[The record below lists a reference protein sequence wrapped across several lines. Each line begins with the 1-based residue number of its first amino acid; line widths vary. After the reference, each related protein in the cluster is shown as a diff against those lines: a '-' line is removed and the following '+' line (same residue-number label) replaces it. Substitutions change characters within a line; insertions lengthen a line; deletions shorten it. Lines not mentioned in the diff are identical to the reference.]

1 MQNYPNRGAPSRAPM
16 DPGLARR
23 RAEARKRRKRRILR
37 NRIIF
42 AVICLAIL
50 ALLAFGVIKLVAIIK
65 NGTDKT
71 PGTSFASAASQVETD
86 PASQSSALP
95 SPPPEPAE
103 PVGPADPLL
112 LVNNNVALPEGY
124 QVVTA
129 MADATAQIQL
139 QSEAAQ
145 AYIRMKD
152 AAAAHGIQLVLHA
165 GYRSMEEQERLFEAE
180 KKKWLDKGKDEEKAT
195 EKAKTSVALPG
206 RSEHNTGLA
215 ADILTAEHP
224 EPDVSFEE
232 SEAFAWLNKNAASYG
247 FILRYPKDKQAITGI
262 AFKPWHYRYVGAENA
277 AAIRD
282 SGLCLEEYLAG
293 ATPTPPAEEPT
304 EQSSSTAQ
312 SSSALQPG

>member
-1 MQNYPNRGAPSRAPM
+1 MQNYPSRGAPSRASM
-16 DPGLARR
+16 DPALARR
-23 RAEARKRRKRRILR
+23 RALARKRRKRRILR

-42 AVICLAIL
+42 ALICLAIL
-50 ALLAFGVIKLVAIIK
+50 ALLVFGVIKLVAFIK

-71 PGTSFASAASQVETD
+71 PGASSAWAVSQVETD
-86 PASQSSALP
+86 PASQSSAPP

-152 AAAAHGIQLVLHA
+152 AAAAQGIQLVLYA
-165 GYRSMEEQERLFEAE
+165 GYRSVEEQEQLFEAE

-195 EKAKTSVALPG
+195 EKAKTVVALPE

-215 ADILTAEHP
+215 ADILAAEAP
-224 EPDVSFEE
+224 EPDISFEE

-247 FILRYPKDKQAITGI
+247 FILRYPKDKQAITGMT
-262 AFKPWHYRYVGAENA
+262 FKPWHYRYVGIENA

-293 ATPTPPAEEPT
+293 ATPIPPAKDPAG
-304 EQSSSTAQ
+304 QGSSVLQNSDV
-312 SSSALQPG
+312 SQPG